1 MHITLCEIRSENGAA
16 RASERELQ
24 LEDGVIVEEALARA
38 GRKLAAGEGL
48 AVFGRRVDLMTVLHD
63 GDRLEVA
70 APLLVDPKEARRR
83 RAERQGDV
91 RVVTAGRHG
100 GKHRLEKKD

>member
-1 MHITLCEIRSENGAA
+1 MRITLCEIWAEGGAT
-16 RASERELQ
+16 RAKERELD
-24 LEDGVIVEEALARA
+24 LEDGVIAEEALAQA
-38 GRKLAAGEGL
+38 GRKLASGEGL
-48 AVFGRRVDLMTVLHD
+48 SVFGRRADVMTVLHD
-63 GDRLEVA
+63 GDRLEIS

-100 GKHRLEKKD
+100 GKHRLDKEE

>member
-1 MHITLCEIRSENGAA
+1 MRITLCEILAEGGATHA
-16 RASERELQ
+16 KERELD
-24 LEDGVIVEEALARA
+24 LEDGVIAEEALAQA
-38 GRKLAAGEGL
+38 GRKLASGEGL
-48 AVFGRRVDLMTVLHD
+48 SVFGRRADVMTVLHD
-63 GDRLEVA
+63 GDRLEIS

-100 GKHRLEKKD
+100 GKHRLDKEE

>member
-1 MHITLCEIRSENGAA
+1 MRITLCEIWAEGGATHA
-16 RASERELQ
+16 KERELD
-24 LEDGVIVEEALARA
+24 LEDGVIAEEALAQA
-38 GRKLAAGEGL
+38 GRKLASGEGL
-48 AVFGRRVDLMTVLHD
+48 SVFGRRADVMT
-63 GDRLEVA
+63 EIS

-100 GKHRLEKKD
+100 GKHRLDKEE

>member
-1 MHITLCEIRSENGAA
+1 MYKRQ
-16 RASERELQ
+16 ERELD
-24 LEDGVIVEEALARA
+24 LEDGVIAEEALAQA
-38 GRKLAAGEGL
+38 GRKLASGEGL
-48 AVFGRRVDLMTVLHD
+48 SVFGRRADVMTVLHD
-63 GDRLEVA
+63 GDRLEIS

-100 GKHRLEKKD
+100 GKHRLDKEE

>member
-1 MHITLCEIRSENGAA
+1 MRITLCEILAEGGATHA
-16 RASERELQ
+16 KERELD
-24 LEDGVIVEEALARA
+24 LEDGVIAEEALAQA
-38 GRKLAAGEGL
+38 GRKLASGEGL
-48 AVFGRRVDLMTVLHD
+48 SVFGRRADAKPVLHD
-63 GDRLEVA
+63 GDRLEIS

-100 GKHRLEKKD
+100 GKHRLDKEE